1 MPLTLPPLLLLLL
14 LLALL
19 LLLPLLPCTAPLR
32 SFCRYS
38 LVRASPPTWQS
49 TFGGLPGQDNI
60 CVCAAA

>member
-1 MPLTLPPLLLLLL
+1 MPDTPTT
-14 LLALL
+14 
-19 LLLPLLPCTAPLR
+19 TAAR

-49 TFGGLPGQDNI
+49 TFGGLPGQDTI